1 MTIERDYLCPECVL
15 AVTVYMRIQ
24 SIHEVASCMP
34 PPCMIVRQ
42 HSAPRRTFEL
52 WPRREAEH
60 VLQRTLSARR
70 GLSSTRCT
78 IGLTHACPAWL
89 TSLRPLART
98 LPPCL
103 SKGR

>member
-1 MTIERDYLCPECVL
+1 MSPMYISRHRVR
-15 AVTVYMRIQ
+15 VY
-24 SIHEVASCMP
+24 SINLQAASCMP
-34 PPCMIVRQ
+34 SGNIVVRQ

-52 WPRREAEH
+52 WPRREVEH

-89 TSLRPLART
+89 TSPRPLART

>member
-15 AVTVYMRIQ
+15 AVTVYACIQ
-24 SIHEVASCMP
+24 SIQEAASCMP
-34 PPCMIVRQ
+34 PPYMIVRQ
-42 HSAPRRTFEL
+42 HSAPHGFEL
-52 WPRREAEH
+52 WPRREVEH